1 MANIRKPLFIKP
13 LDLGTIATGNETA
26 GYPASHL
33 NRHKAIGLTWKSTGN
48 SNVWARGQMTSAGT
62 IDFAAIVSANAL
74 AGTKYRLRLGASQA
88 AVDGGSVD
96 ISNAA
101 NTTVTSKEYGWWT
114 VRKTGG
120 VNGTYDA
127 AAVSATSFAGDFV
140 LTIKPAQLTGTA
152 HIGMNADPNTNNSNS
167 GIDYGFVIA
176 TTTATANNNGA
187 SGSSTTI
194 SAATYLFLVRSGT
207 TLTLRYGTSEDY
219 TAATTLQTYS
229 AVSTTL
235 YFDCSIQTANNAYD
249 VRLLNPA
256 AIPVYDSGVQT
267 FISPSITREDG
278 LYHSHLEMGAQV
290 SAAWWRIDI
299 TGHTGDFQAAAL
311 VLGRKIE
318 PSHFY
323 NYDHE
328 YGAEDLG
335 SGDFNRWGVFDEEP
349 GIILRTVDFTL
360 AWQSEAEYEAS
371 FRPLI
376 ETTGKRGFVYIAF
389 DPEPST
395 YRQART
401 YMGVFGKVPFARGV
415 RKGRTFT
422 QDYQIRSII

>member
-1 MANIRKPLFIKP
+1 VANIRKPLFIKP

-74 AGTKYRLRLGASQA
+74 AGTQYRLRLGTSQA
-88 AVDGGSVD
+88 EVDG
-96 ISNAA
+96 
-101 NTTVTSKEYGWWT
+101 
-114 VRKTGG
+114 
-120 VNGTYDA
+120 
-127 AAVSATSFAGDFV
+127 
-140 LTIKPAQLTGTA
+140 TA
-152 HIGMNADPNTNNSNS
+152 P
-167 GIDYGFVIA
+167 
-176 TTTATANNNGA
+176 
-187 SGSSTTI
+187 
-194 SAATYLFLVRSGT
+194 
-207 TLTLRYGTSEDY
+207 
-219 TAATTLQTYS
+219 
-229 AVSTTL
+229 
-235 YFDCSIQTANNAYD
+235 
-249 VRLLNPA
+249 
-256 AIPVYDSGVQT
+256 YDSGVQT

-290 SAAWWRIDI
+290 SATWWRIDI